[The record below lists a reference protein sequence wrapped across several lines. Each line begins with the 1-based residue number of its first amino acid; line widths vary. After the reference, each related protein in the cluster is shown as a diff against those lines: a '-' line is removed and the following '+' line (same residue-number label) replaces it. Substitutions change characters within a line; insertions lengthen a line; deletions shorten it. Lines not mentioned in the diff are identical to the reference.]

1 MRGDRSACP
10 PAPGR
15 DSHLILSVLRLG
27 GLTLKTSFGFGL
39 TLSLLS
45 LVSCRFF
52 FFHIKIFTT
61 IWVKMDTLVC
71 ESRVAFC
78 WEDPHSS

>member
-52 FFHIKIFTT
+52 FFT
-61 IWVKMDTLVC
+61 
-71 ESRVAFC
+71 
-78 WEDPHSS
+78 

>member
-45 LVSCRFF
+45 LVSCSFF
-52 FFHIKIFTT
+52 FSHKDFYNY
-61 IWVKMDTLVC
+61 LG
-71 ESRVAFC
+71 
-78 WEDPHSS
+78 EDGYPCM